1 VFADRPDLAGTFA
14 ASVAGSDCILVEG
27 LNPHQQLY
35 LMTRCRANVITNST
49 FAWWG
54 AWLNS
59 REERIIIAPSAWC
72 RPGVPN
78 GVSGILPEEW
88 VKVRGTLPVWD
99 NFQVWRIRHF
109 QDTIGRIVARRRQGR
124 RLGSL

>member
-1 VFADRPDLAGTFA
+1 MAKTFIS
-14 ASVAGSDCILVEG
+14 SVVANRCVMVEG

-35 LMTRCRANVITNST
+35 LMTKCRANVITNST

-59 REERIIIAPSAWC
+59 REDRMVICPSAWC

-78 GVSGILPEEW
+78 GISDILPDEW
-88 VKVRGTLPVWD
+88 IKVRGTIPGWD
-99 NFQVWRIRHF
+99 NFQVWRVRHLKE
-109 QDTIGRIVARRRQGR
+109 TLSRVIARRRHKVT
-124 RLGSL
+124 S